1 MDRLDRMGWI
11 VSALSGESAAGP
23 LGAHLGMQASRSGG
37 YGLVDI
43 LVILVTTWIGYWLF
57 FAGIA
62 QNWHLRPL
70 GPGFGRLLSREAS
83 GLEEGPRVAP

>member
-1 MDRLDRMGWI
+1 
-11 VSALSGESAAGP
+11 
-23 LGAHLGMQASRSGG
+23 GMQSHRSGG

-70 GPGFGRLLSREAS
+70 GPAFGKAADGEAPS
-83 GLEEGPRVAP
+83 HVEGPAGRE

>member
-1 MDRLDRMGWI
+1 
-11 VSALSGESAAGP
+11 
-23 LGAHLGMQASRSGG
+23 MQASRSGG

-43 LVILVTTWIGYWLF
+43 LVILVMTWIGYWMF

-70 GPGFGRLLSREAS
+70 GSGLGELPRREAS
-83 GLEEGPRVAP
+83 GLEEAEESER